1 MSHLFYYY
9 YLLFIHIV
17 AQVELEKEM
26 NNTVDNASLSSDLD
40 LDTLTMDWTT
50 LNPPNTEMEM
60 TLGTSINET
69 VTEETVLGATQ
80 SQEEGETNQL
90 LENEGDLNVKETE
103 SEHLKM
109 DDDEQRSPDETI
121 DYEEDT
127 TFATSEA
134 TNGTQVVPDDDIVDT
149 TEGDNDDASTEPAD
163 SPIDDEGS
171 SATPVPRPAVATT
184 SSPTTSSPT
193 ESWKTNPPTLKPTF
207 KYVDNDD
214 QLDPLANQEK
224 EAFDNGEAIPVK
236 DDDDDVKEDD
246 DDAKFPVTG
255 ATSSWDEKPF
265 AEDIYRAEDEVKKVG
280 GGLMVAAIILMIF
293 TAYQMSENPDG
304 ICAR

>member
-1 MSHLFYYY
+1 
-9 YLLFIHIV
+9 
-17 AQVELEKEM
+17 M
-26 NNTVDNASLSSDLD
+26 NATAANTSLPSDLD

-60 TLGTSINET
+60 SLGTSINET
-69 VTEETVLGATQ
+69 ITEEAALGSTQ
-80 SQEEGETNQL
+80 SQEGETNPL
-90 LENEGDLNVKETE
+90 LDNEGDLNVKETE

-109 DDDEQRSPDETI
+109 DDDEERTPDETI

-134 TNGTQVVPDDDIVDT
+134 ANETQVVPDDDIVEPKEDG
-149 TEGDNDDASTEPAD
+149 GDNNDAPTEPAD
-163 SPIDDEGS
+163 SPVDDEG

-184 SSPTTSSPT
+184 SSPITSSPT
-193 ESWKTNPPTLKPTF
+193 ESWKTNPPTLRPTF
-207 KYVDNDD
+207 EYVDNDD
-214 QLDPLANQEK
+214 KLDPLANQEK

-236 DDDDDVKEDD
+236 DDDDDVKEED

-265 AEDIYRAEDEVKKVG
+265 VEDIYRAEDEVKKVG

>member
-1 MSHLFYYY
+1 
-9 YLLFIHIV
+9 
-17 AQVELEKEM
+17 M
-26 NNTVDNASLSSDLD
+26 NNTTAALPSDLD

-50 LNPPNTEMEM
+50 LNPPNTEMQM
-60 TLGTSINET
+60 SLGTSINET
-69 VTEETVLGATQ
+69 ITEEEVLGATQ
-80 SQEEGETNQL
+80 SEEGETNPL
-90 LENEGDLNVKETE
+90 LDNEGDLNVKETE

-109 DDDEQRSPDETI
+109 DDDEERTPDETI

-134 TNGTQVVPDDDIVDT
+134 ANETQVVPDDGIDDT
-149 TEGDNDDASTEPAD
+149 PDDGGDNDDAPTEPAE

-184 SSPTTSSPT
+184 ASPITSSPT

-207 KYVDNDD
+207 EYVDNDD
-214 QLDPLANQEK
+214 KLDPLANQEK

-236 DDDDDVKEDD
+236 DDDDVTEED

>member
-1 MSHLFYYY
+1 
-9 YLLFIHIV
+9 
-17 AQVELEKEM
+17 M
-26 NNTVDNASLSSDLD
+26 NNTVDNASLPSDLD

-69 VTEETVLGATQ
+69 TTEEAVLGATE
-80 SQEEGETNQL
+80 SQEGETNPL
-90 LENEGDLNVKETE
+90 IENEGDLNVKETE

-109 DDDEQRSPDETI
+109 DDDEERTPDETI

-134 TNGTQVVPDDDIVDT
+134 ANETQVVASDEGIDDTPDD
-149 TEGDNDDASTEPAD
+149 GGHNDDAPTEPAE

-184 SSPTTSSPT
+184 ASPTTSSPT

-255 ATSSWDEKPF
+255 ATSSWDEKPI

>member
-1 MSHLFYYY
+1 
-9 YLLFIHIV
+9 
-17 AQVELEKEM
+17 M
-26 NNTVDNASLSSDLD
+26 NNATAALPSDLD

-50 LNPPNTEMEM
+50 LNPPNTEMQM
-60 TLGTSINET
+60 SLGTSINET
-69 VTEETVLGATQ
+69 ITEETVLGATQ
-80 SQEEGETNQL
+80 SEENEKNPL

-109 DDDEQRSPDETI
+109 DDDEERTPDETI

-134 TNGTQVVPDDDIVDT
+134 ANETKVVVPDDDIVDT
-149 TEGDNDDASTEPAD
+149 PDDDSTEPAE

-171 SATPVPRPAVATT
+171 STTPVPRPAVATT
-184 SSPTTSSPT
+184 ASPITSSPT
-193 ESWKTNPPTLKPTF
+193 ESWKTNPPTLRPTVE
-207 KYVDNDD
+207 YVDNDD
-214 QLDPLANQEK
+214 KLDPLANQEK

-265 AEDIYRAEDEVKKVG
+265 AEDKYRAEDEVKKVG